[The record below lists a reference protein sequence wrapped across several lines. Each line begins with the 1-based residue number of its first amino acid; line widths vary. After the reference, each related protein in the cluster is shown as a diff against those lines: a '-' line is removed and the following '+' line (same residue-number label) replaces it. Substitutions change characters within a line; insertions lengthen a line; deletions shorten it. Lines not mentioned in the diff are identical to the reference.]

1 MFDLYDTVLKDI
13 SFNFENGIAY
23 LHRMFFREKC
33 SLEELQKKEIP
44 MYILS
49 NSIFTGH
56 SAVRLLDD
64 FGISGFFSKLFSS
77 ADYRV
82 RKPSPAFYRIVLD
95 EISENNRGIK
105 AEDILYVGNDYATD
119 VMGAASMGLSTVWY
133 NVNHLPNT
141 NGLAIQGG

>member
-1 MFDLYDTVLKDI
+1 MLLGGA
-13 SFNFENGIAY
+13 S
-23 LHRMFFREKC
+23 
-33 SLEELQKKEIP
+33 KEGNP
-44 MYILS
+44 D
-49 NSIFTGH
+49 
-56 SAVRLLDD
+56 V
-64 FGISGFFSKLFSS
+64 
-77 ADYRV
+77 YRV

-141 NGLAIQGG
+141 NGLATQGG